1 MVAEKSEQLID
12 SVYARLRDLILT
24 NVFRPGQKLVDRDLA
39 EQLGVSR
46 TPVREALGRLA
57 MMGLVEARSRRGY
70 YVKQYTAEEM
80 TDLYEFRKILEVSAA
95 RLAAINADASQ
106 MQEFEDVLIKSDELA
121 ANPSNHANTVALD
134 LELHGLIA
142 RASGNESLHQAI
154 KALMDKVMCFIW
166 VDWVDSRTADPVTIA
181 AAHHEHKGLIESILA
196 RDSLKVFWPEIRTA
210 PRNIWARILT
220 TRGEDWREC
229 SRLRKTSEESFW
241 RDLRWTKIRKTLRGS
256 NGFHG

>member
-1 MVAEKSEQLID
+1 MVADKSEPLID

-39 EQLGVSR
+39 EQLGVRR

-80 TDLYEFRKILEVSAA
+80 SDLYEFRKILEVSAA

-106 MQEFEDVLIKSDELA
+106 MQEFEDILAKSEELA
-121 ANPSNHANTVALD
+121 ADPSNHAETVALD
-134 LELHGLIA
+134 LKLHGLIA
-142 RASGNESLHQAI
+142 RASCNESLHQAI
-154 KALMDKVMCFIW
+154 KNLMDKVMCFMW
-166 VDWVDSRTADPVTIA
+166 VDWVDSRTADPITIA

-196 RDSLKVFWPEIRTA
+196 RDPDGAAQYLGSHIDNAREGLAGMLKAQE
-210 PRNIWARILT
+210 
-220 TRGEDWREC
+220 
-229 SRLRKTSEESFW
+229 
-241 RDLRWTKIRKTLRGS
+241 DLRSVVLGGTSSK
-256 NGFHG
+256 

>member
-1 MVAEKSEQLID
+1 MVAEKSEPLID

-166 VDWVDSRTADPVTIA
+166 VDWGDVLYMGRLGRFEDCRPGYDSGRA
-181 AAHHEHKGLIESILA
+181 S
-196 RDSLKVFWPEIRTA
+196 
-210 PRNIWARILT
+210 
-220 TRGEDWREC
+220 
-229 SRLRKTSEESFW
+229 
-241 RDLRWTKIRKTLRGS
+241 
-256 NGFHG
+256 

>member
-1 MVAEKSEQLID
+1 MVFQMAPLRGVRPMLANKSEPLID
-12 SVYARLRDLILT
+12 SVYAHIRDLILT
-24 NVFRPGQKLVDRDLA
+24 NVLRPGQKLVDRDLA

-80 TDLYEFRKILEVSAA
+80 TDLYKFRKILEVSAA

-106 MQEFEDVLIKSDELA
+106 MQEFEAILIKSEELA
-121 ANPSNHANTVALD
+121 ANPSNHAKTVALD
-134 LELHGLIA
+134 LELHELIA
-142 RASGNESLHQAI
+142 RASGNKSLHQAI

-196 RDSLKVFWPEIRTA
+196 RDPDGAAQHLSTHIDNARGGLAGMLKA
-210 PRNIWARILT
+210 Q
-220 TRGEDWREC
+220 ED
-229 SRLRKTSEESFW
+229 LRKVV
-241 RDLRWTKIRKTLRGS
+241 LAGS
-256 NGFHG
+256 ASK